1 VEERKLKDFIRLE
14 FKKMWNGI
22 SLVCLVAVG
31 VLTVLFALVTL
42 NLQYRTIDSDGN
54 MVKGLASFRALKE
67 ASEDLEGLLDGDYIR
82 SLIEKYNSSYDRAY
96 LAENRGFL
104 GTGGM
109 TKYIVSNYVIN
120 YAYYGPYMSNG
131 NEKAGLDYAFLDSEE
146 SFYRKY
152 REAVLE
158 QLLYVNRENGLF
170 SYSEEQL
177 SVLEQRVQNIRT
189 PFRIAYHMGWA
200 NVFGYFGMEY
210 PVFFILLAFCLS
222 GCYAKDSANG
232 MDELTLSSMHGR
244 KKNMQARWAA
254 GNLFTLVLY
263 LIYVGLLIVV
273 HGGIASLHGLGASAQ
288 TFWFECLHNINV
300 GTALSLVFLCGLMGA
315 LDMANLVMLLSIK
328 LKNGKLAAGFGIIA
342 VVLLSRQAATYSQ
355 MKMFNPLQFKESALL
370 TDFLF
375 VGNVMVPYFIIV
387 LFLGTV
393 YIAVLSLVLRASY
406 KRYRLN

>member
-1 VEERKLKDFIRLE
+1 MEDWKLKDLIRLE
-14 FKKMWNGI
+14 YKKIWNGI
-22 SLVCLVAVG
+22 SLVSLASFS
-31 VLTVLFALVTL
+31 VLTVLFAVVTL
-42 NLQYRTIDSDGN
+42 NLQYRTIDSEGN

-67 ASEDLEGLLDGDYIR
+67 ASEDLEGVLDGDYIR
-82 SLIEKYNSSYDRAY
+82 GLIEKYDSSYDKAY

-158 QLLYVNRENGLF
+158 QLLYVNEENGLF
-170 SYSEEQL
+170 PYSEEQL
-177 SVLEQRVQNIRT
+177 SVLEQKVQGIKT

-200 NVFGYFGMEY
+200 NVSGYFGMEY

-222 GCYAKDSANG
+222 GCCAKDSVNG
-232 MDELTLSSMHGR
+232 MDELALSSAHGR
-244 KKNMQARWAA
+244 KKDMQARWAA
-254 GNLFTLVLY
+254 GNLFTGVIY

-273 HGGIASLHGLGASAQ
+273 HGGIASLHGLEASAQ
-288 TFWFECLHNINV
+288 TFWFECLHNISV
-300 GTALSLVFLCGLMGA
+300 GGA
-315 LDMANLVMLLSIK
+315 LLIVFSGGLVGALVMANLIMLLSMNFKNAK
-328 LKNGKLAAGFGIIA
+328 LTTIFGILA
-342 VVLLSRQAATYSQ
+342 VGLLSRQASTYSQ
-355 MKMFNPLQFKESALL
+355 IKMFNPLQFKESALL

-375 VGNVMVPYFIIV
+375 VGNVAVPYFMIV
-387 LFLGTV
+387 LFLGAAYITV
-393 YIAVLSLVLRASY
+393 LCLVLRFSY